1 MGLNVIVLAAGEGR
15 RMRSRGPKVLV
26 DLAGR
31 TLLQHV
37 LDRAAL
43 LGADRIRVVVGHG
56 ADTVRAAVPESVE
69 TVLQP
74 EQRGTGDAV
83 ASALGGLNAND
94 TTLVLYGDVPL
105 PQRATLEALVEAARR
120 TDLSILTVELD
131 HPSGYGRIV
140 RGADGSVS
148 RIVEERDASPEER
161 ALREINTGLL
171 AMRTGSLARHVAALD
186 RDNAQGEY
194 YLTDVIGRVSEAG
207 GTIAAVQ
214 PDHEWEVRGVN
225 SRAQLAALERTWQL
239 WLADELMASGVSLR
253 DPARIDIRGTLR
265 AEADTTIDVGCVFEG
280 DVRLGAGVRIGA
292 HCVLRDTTVADNAII
307 EPHSVLERSEIGRAC
322 SVGPFARLRPGSR
335 LREAAKIG
343 NFVETKN
350 TELGAGSKINH
361 LSYVG
366 DTEVGPKSNIGAG
379 VITCNYDGH
388 RKHRTVIGERAFIG
402 SDCQLVAPVT
412 VGDGATIGAGTTLT
426 SDAPAE
432 RLTVGRTRQRTIEGW
447 VRPAERDPESEDDEA
462 PE

>member
-43 LGADRIRVVVGHG
+43 LGADRVRVVVGHG
-56 ADTVRAAVPESVE
+56 ADAVCAAVPEGVD

-83 ASALGGLNAND
+83 ACALGGLNAND

-120 TDLSILTVELD
+120 NELSILTVEVD
-131 HPSGYGRIV
+131 DPTGYGRIV
-140 RGADGSVS
+140 RGENGHVS
-148 RIVEERDASPEER
+148 RIVEERDASPGQR
-161 ALREINTGLL
+161 ALTEINTGLL
-171 AMRTGSLARHVAALD
+171 AMRTGPLARHVAALD

-194 YLTDVIGRVSEAG
+194 YLTDVIGRVSDAG

-225 SRAQLAALERTWQL
+225 SRAQLAALERTWQA
-239 WLADELMASGVSLR
+239 WLAYELMTSGVSLR
-253 DPARIDIRGTLR
+253 DPARIEIRGTLQ
-265 AEADTTIDVGCVFEG
+265 AEPDTMIDVGCVFEG

-292 HCVLRDTTVADNAII
+292 HCVLRDTTVAEEAVI
-307 EPHSVLERSEIGRAC
+307 ESHSVLEGAVIGPAC
-322 SVGPFARLRPGSR
+322 SVGPFARLRRGSR
-335 LREAAKIG
+335 LRDAAKVG
-343 NFVETKN
+343 NFVEMKN
-350 TELGAGSKINH
+350 TDLGAASKINH

-388 RKHRTVIGERAFIG
+388 RKYRTVIGERAFIG
-402 SDCQLVAPVT
+402 SDCQLVAPIT

-426 SDAPAE
+426 GDAPAE
-432 RLTVGRTRQRTIEGW
+432 RLTVGRARAQTIEGW
-447 VRPAERDPESEDDEA
+447 IRPADRDPGSDDDE
-462 PE
+462 PST

>member
-31 TLLQHV
+31 SLLQHV
-37 LDRAAL
+37 LDRAML

-56 ADTVRAAVPESVE
+56 ADAVRDAVPEAVE

-105 PQRATLEALVEAARR
+105 PQRATLEALIEAARR
-120 TDLSILTVELD
+120 TDLAILTVDLD
-131 HPSGYGRIV
+131 DPTGYGRIV
-140 RGADGSVS
+140 RGTDGHVS
-148 RIVEERDASPEER
+148 RIVEDRDASPEER

-171 AMRTGSLARHVAALD
+171 AMRTGPLARHVAALD

-194 YLTDVIGRVSEAG
+194 YLTDVIGRVSSAG
-207 GTIAAVQ
+207 GTVGAVQ

-225 SRAQLAALERTWQL
+225 SRQQLAALERTWQG
-239 WLADELMASGVSLR
+239 WLAGELMAAGVSLR
-253 DPARIDIRGTLR
+253 DPARIDIRGDLQ
-265 AEADTTIDVGCVFEG
+265 AGPDTVIDVGCVFEG
-280 DVRLGAGVRIGA
+280 TVRLGAGVRIGA
-292 HCVLRDTTVADNAII
+292 HCVLRDTSVADDTVI
-307 EPHSVLERSEIGRAC
+307 EPHSVLQGAEIGPGC

-335 LREAAKIG
+335 LRDGAKIG

-350 TELGAGSKINH
+350 TDLGAGSKINH

-366 DTEVGPKSNIGAG
+366 DTEVGPRSNIGAG

-402 SDCQLVAPVT
+402 SDCQLVAPVN

-426 SDAPAE
+426 SDAPPE
-432 RLTVGRTRQRTIEGW
+432 RLTVGRARQRTIEGW
-447 VRPAERDPESEDDEA
+447 TRPADRESDPDDDA
-462 PE
+462 S

>member
-15 RMRSRGPKVLV
+15 RMRSRGPKVLA

-31 TLLQHV
+31 TLIQHV

-43 LGADRIRVVVGHG
+43 LGADRVRVVVGHG
-56 ADTVRAAVPESVE
+56 ADAVHAAVPQGVE

-105 PQRATLEALVEAARR
+105 PRRATLEALVDAARR
-120 TDLSILTVELD
+120 TDLAILTVD
-131 HPSGYGRIV
+131 VDDPSGYGRIV
-140 RGADGSVS
+140 RGADGNVG
-148 RIVEERDASPEER
+148 RIVEERDAGPEER
-161 ALREINTGLL
+161 DITEINTGLL
-171 AMRTGSLARHVAALD
+171 AMRTGPLAHHVAALD

-194 YLTDVIGRVSEAG
+194 YLTDVIGRVSDAG

-214 PDHEWEVRGVN
+214 PGHEWEVRGVN
-225 SRAQLAALERTWQL
+225 SRAQLAALERTWQA
-239 WLADELMASGVSLR
+239 WLAEELMASGVSLR
-253 DPARIDIRGTLR
+253 DPARIDIRGDLQ
-265 AEADTTIDVGCVFEG
+265 AGPDTVIDVGCVFEG
-280 DVRLGAGVRIGA
+280 DVRLGAGVHIGA
-292 HCVLRDTTVADNAII
+292 HCVLRDTTVADDTVI
-307 EPHSVLERSEIGRAC
+307 EPHSVLQGAEIGRAC

-335 LREAAKIG
+335 LRDAAKVG

-350 TELGAGSKINH
+350 TDLGAGSRINH

-366 DTEVGPKSNIGAG
+366 DTEVGAKSNIGAG

-432 RLTVGRTRQRTIEGW
+432 RLTVARARQRTIEGW
-447 VRPAERDPESEDDEA
+447 TRPAEREAGSEDDDSSE
-462 PE
+462 

>member
-43 LGADRIRVVVGHG
+43 LGADRARVVVGHG
-56 ADTVRAAVPESVE
+56 ADAVRATVPEGVE

-105 PQRATLEALVEAARR
+105 PARATLEALVDAARR
-120 TDLSILTVELD
+120 TDLAILTVDLPD
-131 HPSGYGRIV
+131 PSGYGRIV
-140 RGADGSVS
+140 RDAAGNVS
-148 RIVEERDASPEER
+148 RIVEERDAGPEER
-161 ALREINTGLL
+161 ALTEINTGLL
-171 AMRTGSLARHVAALD
+171 AMRTGPLARHVAALD

-194 YLTDVIGRVSEAG
+194 YLTDVIGRVSSAG

-225 SRAQLAALERTWQL
+225 SRAQLAALERTWQAA
-239 WLADELMASGVSLR
+239 LAEELMASGVSLR
-253 DPARIDIRGTLR
+253 DPARIDIRGTLK
-265 AEADTTIDVGCVFEG
+265 AEPDTTIDVGCVFEG
-280 DVRLGAGVRIGA
+280 DVRLGAGVYIGA
-292 HCVLRDTTVADNAII
+292 HCVIRDTTVADDAVI
-307 EPHSVLERSEIGRAC
+307 EPHSMLQGAEIGCAC

-335 LREAAKIG
+335 LRDAAKVG

-350 TELGAGSKINH
+350 TDVGADSKINH

-366 DTEVGPKSNIGAG
+366 DTEIGPESNIGAG
-379 VITCNYDGH
+379 VITCNYDGF
-388 RKHRTVIGERAFIG
+388 RKHRTVIGERAFVG

-426 SDAPAE
+426 HEAPAE

-447 VRPAERDPESEDDEA
+447 VRPAERDAGSGDDDASE
-462 PE
+462 

>member
-15 RMRSRGPKVLV
+15 RMRSRGPKVLA

-56 ADTVRAAVPESVE
+56 ADAVRAVVPEGVE

-83 ASALGGLNAND
+83 ACALGGLNAND

-105 PQRATLEALVEAARR
+105 PQRATLEALVDAARR
-120 TDLSILTVELD
+120 SDLSILTVNVD
-131 HPSGYGRIV
+131 DPSGYGRIV
-140 RGADGSVS
+140 RTPDHNVS
-148 RIVEERDASPEER
+148 RIVEERDAGPEER
-161 ALREINTGLL
+161 ALTEINTGLL
-171 AMRTGSLARHVAALD
+171 AMRTGPLARHVAALD

-207 GTIAAVQ
+207 GHIAAVQ

-225 SRAQLAALERTWQL
+225 SRAQLAALERTWQA
-239 WLADELMASGVSLR
+239 WLAEELMTSGVSLR
-253 DPARIDIRGTLR
+253 DPSRIEIRGDLQ
-265 AEADTTIDVGCVFEG
+265 AGPDTVIDVGCVFEG
-280 DVRLGAGVRIGA
+280 QVRLGAGVHVGA
-292 HCVLRDTTVADNAII
+292 HCVLRDTTVADEAVI
-307 EPHSVLERSEIGRAC
+307 EPHSVLQGADIGRAC

-335 LREAAKIG
+335 MRDGAKIG

-350 TELGAGSKINH
+350 TDLGAGSKINH

-432 RLTVGRTRQRTIEGW
+432 CLTVGRTRQRTIEGW
-447 VRPAERDPESEDDEA
+447 TRPADREPGPDDDA
-462 PE
+462 SSG

>member
-37 LDRAAL
+37 LDGAAV
-43 LGADRIRVVVGHG
+43 LGADRVRVVVGHG
-56 ADTVRAAVPESVE
+56 ADAVRAAVPDPVE

-105 PQRATLEALVEAARR
+105 PQRSTLEALVDAARR
-120 TDLSILTVELD
+120 TDLSILTVDLD
-131 HPSGYGRIV
+131 DPSGYGRIV
-140 RGADGSVS
+140 RGADGHVS
-148 RIVEERDASPEER
+148 RIVEDRDAGPEER
-161 ALREINTGLL
+161 ALTEINTGLL
-171 AMRTGSLARHVAALD
+171 AMRTGPLARHVAALD

-194 YLTDVIGRVSEAG
+194 YLTDVIGRVSDAG
-207 GTIAAVQ
+207 GSIAAVQ
-214 PDHEWEVRGVN
+214 PNHEWEVRGVN
-225 SRAQLAALERTWQL
+225 SRAQLAALERTWQQ
-239 WLADELMASGVSLR
+239 WLAEELMASGVSLR
-253 DPARIDIRGTLR
+253 DPARIEIRGRLQ
-265 AEADTTIDVGCVFEG
+265 AEPDTTIDVGCVFEG

-292 HCVLRDTTVADNAII
+292 HCVLRDTTVGDDAVI
-307 EPHSVLERSEIGRAC
+307 EPHSVLQGAEIGRAC

-350 TELGAGSKINH
+350 TDLGAGSKINH

-412 VGDGATIGAGTTLT
+412 VGNGATIGAGTTLT

-432 RLTVGRTRQRTIEGW
+432 KLTVGRTHQRTIEGW
-447 VRPAERDPESEDDEA
+447 VRPAERDTESGDGGAKE
-462 PE
+462 

>member
-37 LDRAAL
+37 LDRAGL
-43 LGADRIRVVVGHG
+43 LGADRVRVVVGHG
-56 ADTVRAAVPESVE
+56 ADAVRAAVPEGVE

-105 PQRATLEALVEAARR
+105 PQRATLEALVDAAHRN
-120 TDLSILTVELD
+120 DLSILTVDLGD
-131 HPSGYGRIV
+131 PSGYGRIV
-140 RGADGSVS
+140 RAADGTVS
-148 RIVEERDASPEER
+148 RIVEERDAGPGER
-161 ALREINTGLL
+161 ALTEINTGLL
-171 AMRTGSLARHVAALD
+171 AMRTGPLARHVAALD

-207 GTIAAVQ
+207 GSVAAVQ

-225 SRAQLAALERTWQL
+225 SRAHLAALERTWQA
-239 WLADELMASGVSLR
+239 WLAEELMASGVSLR
-253 DPARIDIRGTLR
+253 DPARIEIRGDLR
-265 AEADTTIDVGCVFEG
+265 AEPDTVIDVGCVFEG
-280 DVRLGAGVRIGA
+280 DVRLGAGVRIGS
-292 HCVLRDTTVADNAII
+292 HCVLRDTTVADDAVI
-307 EPHSVLERSEIGRAC
+307 EPHSILEGAEIGRTC

-350 TELGAGSKINH
+350 TDLGAGSKINH

-366 DTEVGPKSNIGAG
+366 DTGVGPKSNIGAG

-402 SDCQLVAPVT
+402 SDCQLVAPVS
-412 VGDGATIGAGTTLT
+412 VGDGATVGAGTTLT
-426 SDAPAE
+426 GDAPAE
-432 RLTVGRTRQRTIEGW
+432 QLTVGRARQHTIEGW
-447 VRPAERDPESEDDEA
+447 VRPADRNPGCGNDE
-462 PE
+462 PSP